1 MNLASGCK
9 NMSNELEKILDKLVE
24 DIVDANFNGYNYELY
39 GPAKIAIEQLILDAR
54 IEELR
59 IILRSPD
66 AHDWAGQ
73 MANAVGTVARR
84 YNKLTK
90 LRHQN
95 NS

>member
-1 MNLASGCK
+1 MNKTLG
-9 NMSNELEKILDKLVE
+9 EILDKLLE
-24 DIVDANFNGYNYELY
+24 DIVDNNCDGYNYELY